1 MIKRVIIVG
10 VLISCLLS
18 CNTSSIYFIKNSPSC
33 SNYFEI
39 EAESEVFFIKNKE
52 FKEISNLL
60 KNKYRAS
67 TILQIVYFK
76 SKNIFYCE
84 FYTNRDTV
92 LCLLL
97 DDNKRL
103 ISKEQ
108 VEFDY

>member
-1 MIKRVIIVG
+1 MFKRVLTVAI
-10 VLISCLLS
+10 LISCLSS
-18 CNTSSIYFIKNSPSC
+18 CNISSMYFAKNSPSC
-33 SNYFEI
+33 SNYFEM
-39 EAESEVFFIKNKE
+39 EKGGEVFFVKNKE

-60 KNKYRAS
+60 KDNHGA
-67 TILQIVYFK
+67 TIIRQIVYFK

-97 DDNKRL
+97 DDNKKVV
-103 ISKEQ
+103 SKET